1 MPQRRDQSYS
11 LWFSGNALR
20 SDIPSSFIADAMR
33 QPGRS
38 DSTSD
43 GQTDGQ
49 THTQNS
55 VYQSYVII
63 IM

>member
-49 THTQNS
+49 THTHKI
-55 VYQSYVII
+55 VYINHMSL
-63 IM
+63 